1 MGSGCTPPVKKPTAG
16 MTEITSDSIATASI
30 TEKEYVALCNS
41 LLGIAPEGLIIE
53 IQSILRA
60 LNVQPTE
67 SSISTSILVIPAI
80 LIAFITF
87 TLGMIWKFSKKYWMF
102 TIPLVIILCVAFYFV
117 FVKPYESFISLP
129 RKPVENFQVAAPPT
143 VGDQYNLINIQPAAV
158 KQIGYVGPSEVNGSF
173 DMATN
178 IIATMNAGVRAFTMQ
193 IDYLET
199 NKGAGFDK
207 KGDPT
212 LLYRDNQGTLIS
224 TNGESIR
231 EVAKNLKMY
240 AFNSQFPTASHPII
254 LYLHFVRTPDYL
266 TEPDKYVKFLRKTM
280 AGLAE
285 IQSSI
290 LQGHQDM
297 DFTRQQSEKVLLHTP
312 LQNLEGKIILMTNVD
327 TSIFRNL
334 GKLGFEAAPSNED
347 LDYFV
352 SLRIYLENDNRPVG
366 ATMGSSDK
374 IPYGLI
380 LPYKTLMGMNDSKK
394 ATLAEKG
401 KTRFV
406 IAMPDPMDRPS
417 QADITDLMTT
427 TGVNIIP
434 TNMFGQTLQDV
445 KPALTAWNSTP
456 FYNIT
461 PALLQTT
468 AVAMTAYAG
477 QMPSPA

>member
-1 MGSGCTPPVKKPTAG
+1 
-16 MTEITSDSIATASI
+16 
-30 TEKEYVALCNS
+30 
-41 LLGIAPEGLIIE
+41 
-53 IQSILRA
+53 
-60 LNVQPTE
+60 
-67 SSISTSILVIPAI
+67 
-80 LIAFITF
+80 
-87 TLGMIWKFSKKYWMF
+87 
-102 TIPLVIILCVAFYFV
+102 
-117 FVKPYESFISLP
+117 
-129 RKPVENFQVAAPPT
+129 
-143 VGDQYNLINIQPAAV
+143 
-158 KQIGYVGPSEVNGSF
+158 
-173 DMATN
+173 
-178 IIATMNAGVRAFTMQ
+178 
-193 IDYLET
+193 
-199 NKGAGFDK
+199 
-207 KGDPT
+207 
-212 LLYRDNQGTLIS
+212 
-224 TNGESIR
+224 
-231 EVAKNLKMY
+231 
-240 AFNSQFPTASHPII
+240 
-254 LYLHFVRTPDYL
+254 
-266 TEPDKYVKFLRKTM
+266 M

-297 DFTRQQSEKVLLHTP
+297 DFTRQQSEKILLHTP
-312 LQNLEGKIILMTNVD
+312 LQNLEDKIILMTNVD

-406 IAMPDPMDRPS
+406 IAMPDPMDQPS

-456 FYNIT
+456 FYNIK